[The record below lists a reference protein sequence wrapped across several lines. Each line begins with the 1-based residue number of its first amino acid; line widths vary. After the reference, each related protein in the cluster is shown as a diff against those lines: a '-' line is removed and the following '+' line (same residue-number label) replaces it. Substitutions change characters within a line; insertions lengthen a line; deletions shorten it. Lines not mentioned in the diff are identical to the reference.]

1 MDDIHHYA
9 FLDALQ
15 GIDRIF
21 YLAEFNPESANFHLA
36 IISAEIFQIAVAQPT
51 HPIAGFV

>member
-9 FLDALQ
+9 FLDALRAL
-15 GIDRIF
+15 IAFSISLSSILNPRIF
-21 YLAEFNPESANFHLA
+21 TA